1 MRLDKIEIHGF
12 KSFADKTGF
21 DLNAGVTCLVGPNGC
36 GKSNVVDAV
45 KWALGEQRPT
55 ALRGDNMADV
65 VFKGNGNRP
74 PMGFAEVTLQFDNS
88 DETLPIDATEVSISR
103 RLYRNGD
110 SEYLVNRRVCR
121 LKDIR
126 ELFVDTGLGQN
137 MYAVLEQGR
146 IDAVLKAN
154 PVDRRAVFEEAAG
167 IQKFRMRKREAD
179 RKLEKVDQN
188 LLRVADLIEELER
201 RVRSLR
207 IQAGR
212 AKSYVEL
219 SDRLT
224 ELKTVQFLLAGADM
238 AAKRTQLAEELE
250 AARARDGAS
259 ETELREATQ
268 RVESV
273 EGETSV
279 VREALGRFRN
289 RRVEVRAEYDGA
301 QERRAT
307 LAQRSQES
315 RSAAEER
322 ATEEARLDEELRVR
336 RDEADTLAAEAA
348 ARGTEQAAALK
359 TAGECKDALALAQ
372 QQAESREEVL
382 HALEER
388 IVGLAEREL
397 QLSNRRASLD
407 TEARG
412 LRSARERL
420 VRREAELAGLLE
432 RVNHESSAVGVELSA
447 LDLRSRERT
456 RTVEESRAEL
466 ETRRTREHE
475 LRREI
480 AEKQAE
486 LAAKESRRDTLDGV
500 IEKMEGVDEGSRTL
514 VKASRD
520 GRIDG
525 VVGLL
530 GELLPVTRERA
541 RAFDAALGHLAGAVV
556 VRDRAALE
564 SCLGHLRDEQGGAAT
579 FLVLGAVPAAPSED
593 DDAPGASLVDG
604 LEAKK
609 GSVDGLDLLFR
620 SLLSRAR
627 LVDDEAELLRH
638 LGSGRFLVTRGG
650 ARLEAS
656 GAIADPP
663 QKRTLGFVERK
674 VERDRLQAEAAAL
687 AEALRRLAE
696 EEARVG
702 AEAAEWTALVAEAER
717 EIKEIDAG
725 IAEGRSRGERLNER
739 AAIFRRE
746 LVVGARERSELELES
761 TGVRAGRVEVEQG
774 LSKAHAER
782 EIAERE
788 RRDEAT
794 RREEEADVLERLTA
808 EESAAARE
816 VVRLDERVRAV
827 ASELALVRRG
837 LDEQDGVR
845 RRLESERL
853 ALIARADE
861 ADQAAEGLVEAIDR
875 LRDEEVEVRD
885 HIAEHEAQ
893 VEKSG
898 GALDLARRTAMA
910 AAEGREKARE
920 NLHQLELSERE
931 LVMGLS
937 SLRER
942 ARDEISLDIEE
953 RLSEFDTT
961 DSPPLEEVTRELGQV
976 RDKISRIG
984 NVNLDAINELEE
996 VEQRLEFLT
1005 RERADL
1011 DLSRKSLEA
1020 TIAELDAVSRE
1031 RFVETFEAVRMHF
1044 KTLFRKLF
1052 HGGKADVT
1060 LQEGVDVL
1068 EAGIEI
1074 IAGPP
1079 GKDPRSIT
1087 LLSGGERTMTAVGLL
1102 FALFK
1107 AKPAPVAILD
1117 EVDAA
1122 LDEANIERFCNLLAE
1137 FIGKS
1142 QFVIVTHSKRT
1153 MSYADVIFGVT
1164 MEENGV
1170 SKRIGIKLDEYE
1182 ERVA

>member
-12 KSFADKTGF
+12 KSFADKTTF

-88 DETLPIDATEVSISR
+88 DSTLPIDATEVSISR

-167 IQKFRMRKREAD
+167 IQKFRMRKREAA

-238 AAKRTQLAEELE
+238 AVRRKQLADDLA
-250 AARARDGAS
+250 AARDLDRQS
-259 ETELREATQ
+259 EVELAEATA

-273 EGETSV
+273 ESETGV
-279 VREALGRFRN
+279 VRESLGRARN
-289 RRVEVRAEYDGA
+289 RRVEVRAEYDQA
-301 QERRAT
+301 QERKAT
-307 LAQRSQES
+307 LEQRAQES
-315 RSAAEER
+315 RTAGEER
-322 ATEEARLDEELRVR
+322 AAEVARLDEDLATRSE
-336 RDEADTLAAEAA
+336 EASTLAAEAA
-348 ARGTEQAAALK
+348 ARGEEQAAARR
-359 TAGECKDALALAQ
+359 
-372 QQAESREEVL
+372 QAEERKAALETAQREAASREETL
-382 HALEER
+382 HGLEER

-397 QLSNRRASLD
+397 SLSNDRASLD

-432 RVNHESSAVGVELSA
+432 RISEESSAVGVELSA
-447 LDLRSRERT
+447 LDERARERT
-456 RTVEESRAEL
+456 RSVEESRREL
-466 ETRRTREHE
+466 EARRDRELE

-480 AEKQAE
+480 SEKQAA
-486 LAAKESRRDTLDGV
+486 LAGKESRRDTLDGV
-500 IEKMEGVDEGSRTL
+500 IEKMEGVDEGSRAL
-514 VKASRD
+514 VKAARD
-520 GRIDG
+520 GEGVDG

-530 GELLPVTRERA
+530 GELLPVDRDRA
-541 RAFDAALGHLAGAVV
+541 RAVDAALGHLAGAVV
-556 VRDRAALE
+556 VRDRAALDR
-564 SCLGHLRDEQGGAAT
+564 SLGWLRERQAGAAT
-579 FLVLGAVPAAPSED
+579 FLVLGSMPSPEAPD
-593 DDAPGASLVDG
+593 ADAPGASLVDG
-604 LEAKK
+604 IDLEE
-609 GSVDGLDLLFR
+609 GDGLAALFR
-620 SLLSRAR
+620 SLLGRAR
-627 LVDDEAELLRH
+627 LVDDEADLLAN
-638 LGSGRFLVTRGG
+638 LGSGRFLVTREG

-656 GAIADPP
+656 GAFADPP

-674 VERDRLQAEAAAL
+674 AERDRLQAEA
-687 AEALRRLAE
+687 EALGEDLRKLAE
-696 EEARVG
+696 EEARIG
-702 AEAAEWTALVAEAER
+702 AEAAEWTALVAEAEQ

-725 IAEGRSRGERLNER
+725 IAEGRSRGERLAER
-739 AAIFRRE
+739 AAIYRRE
-746 LVVGARERSELELES
+746 LAVGARERAELERDAGHVRTRRAEVDEAL
-761 TGVRAGRVEVEQG
+761 GVARG
-774 LSKAHAER
+774 ER
-782 EIAERE
+782 EDAESE
-788 RRDEAT
+788 RRREAARREDEAD
-794 RREEEADVLERLTA
+794 ELERLVG
-808 EESAAARE
+808 EEATAARE

-827 ASELALVRRG
+827 TAELALVKRG
-837 LDEQDGVR
+837 LDEQTAVR
-845 RRLESERL
+845 SRLEAERSALLARSE
-853 ALIARADE
+853 E
-861 ADQAAEGLVEAIDR
+861 AATAAEGLVESIDR
-875 LRDEEVEVRD
+875 LRDEEVEIRD
-885 HIAEHEAQ
+885 RIVELEAQ
-893 VEKSG
+893 IERGG
-898 GALDLARRTAMA
+898 GALDLARRGAMA
-910 AAEGREKARE
+910 AAEAREKARE
-920 NLHQLELSERE
+920 RLHQLELSERE
-931 LVMGLS
+931 LEMGLS

-953 RLSEFDTT
+953 RLAEFDAT
-961 DSPPLEEVTRELGQV
+961 DVPPLDEVTKELGQV

-984 NVNLDAINELEE
+984 NVNLDAIHELEE
-996 VEQRLEFLT
+996 VEQRHEFLT
-1005 RERADL
+1005 RERGDL
-1011 DLSRKSLEA
+1011 DQSRKSLEA

-1031 RFVETFEAVRMHF
+1031 KFVETFDAVRTHF

-1052 HGGKADVT
+1052 HGGKADVM

-1142 QFVIVTHSKRT
+1142 QFAIVTHSKRT